1 MTLRSRRRMRAGQ
14 QEPQQRAGGEQLDV
28 AAEQSIRLAHR
39 ALERFPD
46 LVRRHKYVAGG
57 AAVAGALLVL
67 ASVAVARRMGRGETA
82 DEAIAGLT
90 ESEIET
96 LHSRERDDESDEPDT
111 QEPVAPPPASGAAP
125 GPASDSTVP
134 RPEASTLVAGA
145 NGTAAPE
152 GRDAP
157 SA

>member
-96 LHSRERDDESDEPDT
+96 LHPRERDEEPGAQDPT
-111 QEPVAPPPASGAAP
+111 APPPASGSAP

-134 RPEASTLVAGA
+134 RPEASTLMAGA